1 MAKFR
6 MIHTEFWDD
15 PRVVEE
21 MTPEDKF
28 FFLYLLTNSN
38 TTQIG
43 IYQITKKQMAFDM
56 GYSIESVN
64 SLIQR
69 FKEHHKLV
77 RYNDSTREIA
87 IKNWGKY
94 NLTKGGKPVLDCIKS
109 ELKNVKDG
117 SLILYISEQIEK
129 PEIKFIYESYYDTY
143 HDSSNESSNDT
154 SKSEE
159 FSNIKGSYDTST
171 IRGQKEEEQQE
182 KEEEKEEQEQQQQ
195 QQENVGQS
203 VRPFSDFAKLVDFT
217 NNNIQPVAQAVGE
230 KLGFMLDDY
239 KDADLIIEALKE
251 SIMKPDVKN
260 KYTYAEGILRNW
272 KNELITN
279 LEQLNAKRTREANQH
294 GSNGINNGRSHAKAT
309 GKGIDDVYRQLERDK
324 QAWGD

>member
-28 FFLYLLTNSN
+28 FFLYLLSNSN

-56 GYSIESVN
+56 GYSLESVN
-64 SLIQR
+64 SLLQR
-69 FKEHHKLV
+69 FTSHHKLV
-77 RYNDSTREIA
+77 RYNEKTREIA

-109 ELKNVKDG
+109 ELKNVKDF
-117 SLILYISEQIEK
+117 SLLPYISEQIEK
-129 PEIKFIYESYYDTY
+129 QEIKFIYDTYYESYLESYN
-143 HDSSNESSNDT
+143 SSSNDT
-154 SKSEE
+154 SKNEKT
-159 FSNIKGSYDTST
+159 SNAKGSYDTST

-182 KEEEKEEQEQQQQ
+182 EQQEKQEQEEKEKQEQQQVSSL
-195 QQENVGQS
+195 VGFS
-203 VRPFSDFAKLVDFT
+203 SDFAKLVDFT

-230 KLGFMLDDY
+230 KLGILLDEY
-239 KDADLIIEALKE
+239 KDVDLIIEALKE
-251 SIMKPDVKN
+251 AILKPEVKN
-260 KYTYAEGILRNW
+260 KYNYAEGILRNW
-272 KNELITN
+272 KNELTTN
-279 LEQLNAKRTREANQH
+279 LEQLNAKRAREVTQH
-294 GSNGINNGRSHAKAT
+294 GSNGSSYAKAT
-309 GKGIDDVYRQLERDK
+309 GKDESILGGRTGWIGRNEV
-324 QAWGD
+324 

>member
-43 IYQITKKQMAFDM
+43 IYQITKKQIAFDM

-69 FKEHHKLV
+69 FTEHHKLV

-143 HDSSNESSNDT
+143 HGSSNDT
-154 SKSEE
+154 SNDSSKSEE
-159 FSNIKGSYDTST
+159 SSNTKGSYDTST
-171 IRGQKEEEQQE
+171 ISGQKEEQQE
-182 KEEEKEEQEQQQQ
+182 K
-195 QQENVGQS
+195 
-203 VRPFSDFAKLVDFT
+203 
-217 NNNIQPVAQAVGE
+217 
-230 KLGFMLDDY
+230 
-239 KDADLIIEALKE
+239 
-251 SIMKPDVKN
+251 
-260 KYTYAEGILRNW
+260 
-272 KNELITN
+272 
-279 LEQLNAKRTREANQH
+279 
-294 GSNGINNGRSHAKAT
+294 SN
-309 GKGIDDVYRQLERDK
+309 
-324 QAWGD
+324 